1 MATDTQVNH
10 YQEQARHAERLFA
23 RQTSGSSTIDMTRLQ
38 AVTGWQQERRQA
50 LMAFP
55 ELRRAFHAS
64 GCYALSD
71 ALMFAEIDIDRTLR
85 DIAAGAIE
93 EGMHMT
99 FVHEQ
104 WPPQ

>member
-1 MATDTQVNH
+1 MATDTQVQH
-10 YQEQARHAERLFA
+10 YTEQARQAERLVA
-23 RQTSGSSTIDMTRLQ
+23 WQTSGSSTIDMTQLQ

-64 GCYALSD
+64 RCYALSD
-71 ALMFAEIDIDRTLR
+71 ALLFAEIDIWRTLR

-93 EGMHMT
+93 EGVHMK
-99 FVHEQ
+99 FAHEVCA
-104 WPPQ
+104 